1 MSPNLYAKWRRLSRR
16 EKIDLLTLA
25 AAIPIMAV
33 AVRVVGLRKLTRPV
47 ESAVLRDTSSAV
59 EEARVRRAIL
69 RAARYAP
76 YRGNCLSQSLAVYWL
91 LRRRGIAAELRIGAR
106 LDDRVFSA
114 HAWVECEG
122 RIVNDRADVRSRF
135 STLQPNASRNVVPSP

>member
-91 LRRRGIAAELRIGAR
+91 LRRRGIAA
-106 LDDRVFSA
+106 
-114 HAWVECEG
+114 
-122 RIVNDRADVRSRF
+122 
-135 STLQPNASRNVVPSP
+135 